1 MKRKWLPLLPALLAV
16 VLLGSCASGS
26 FVLPMSQAFTG
37 KTTEGNSFT
46 EKDTYL
52 LCTEQGDLRLY
63 VNPVTTHFYVENKKD
78 GSKWFSSPENSEE
91 DSFADGMYKMEMASS
106 LIISYVNSQTQEN
119 SRFNT
124 NTGSVMDRDFVLRR
138 LENGFRIDYHFAEYQ
153 VTVPLCIY
161 LEDNTL
167 KAEVLTKEIK
177 QENADIHIGNISVL
191 PFFGAG
197 ENKDQ
202 GYLFVADGAGGLI
215 HFNNGKYAAS
225 AYNRPVYGREPTA
238 VLEKYDLD
246 LEEQNICL
254 PVFGIQRN
262 GSAFVAVIENGAAQ
276 ASMKAYT
283 NMQQTSYANI
293 YADFAFRN
301 TLDYSLGNIDA
312 PVYEKGEV
320 TTPSFRVVYS
330 FLAGE
335 DADYN
340 GMARKYKSY
349 LKEKYHFTE
358 AERLEPALYLE
369 LYGGVSKTVSRL
381 GFQTE
386 KVISLTNTS
395 QVKTIVDALKEKGV
409 DNIVVNY
416 LNWNDDELAKK
427 SIHSGSIAGSLN
439 KGEYKFKDLL
449 QSEDIAF
456 YPALYNL
463 TTFETSGFFKRTFE
477 SATDISGVAVRA
489 NRYAP
494 GIGTALKTPYYFIT
508 AKNLPAE
515 LKKTADA
522 AAGKKISKLSLSDVG
537 NLLYNDYRNGN
548 VKRENVQMLLEQS
561 LAEYDAQFDIML
573 NHPNSYALPYAHEVF
588 AAPTTSSGQDLLDEE
603 VPFYNMV
610 LSGLKRYSCPALNN
624 SAVGDD
630 GFLKALETGSMAAYT
645 WIYGE
650 ASLVKNTELSFLS
663 SSNYRTYIDKA
674 AEQYQT
680 TNAIAQKAGN
690 GSIYSHEKISKGV
703 YCLTYET
710 GAKVYVNYNEME
722 YILKSGETVEKRSYL
737 LLEGGN
743 RDDTKK
749 DPVV

>member
-1 MKRKWLPLLPALLAV
+1 MKTKWLPLLTALLAA
-16 VLLGSCASGS
+16 VLLGSCAAGG
-26 FVLPMSQAFTG
+26 FVLPMSQAFVG
-37 KTTEGNSFT
+37 KTAEGKTFT
-46 EKDTYL
+46 DEDAYL
-52 LCTEQGDLRLY
+52 LCAEQGDLSLY
-63 VNPVTTHFYVENKKD
+63 VNPVTTHFYLENKKD

-91 DSFADGMYKMEMASS
+91 DAFADGMYKMEMASN
-106 LIISYVNSQTQEN
+106 LIVSYVNSQTQEN

-124 NTGSVMDRDFVLRR
+124 NTGSVMDRDFEIRR
-138 LENGFRIDYHFAEYQ
+138 LENGFRVDYHFAEYQ
-153 VTVPLCIY
+153 IIIPLCVY
-161 LEDNTL
+161 LEDGTL
-167 KAEVLTKEIK
+167 KAEVLAQEIK
-177 QENADIHIGNISVL
+177 QEDQNIHIGNIAVL

-215 HFNNGKYAAS
+215 HFNNGKYTSS
-225 AYNRPVYGREPTA
+225 AYNRPVYGREPTD
-238 VLEKYDLD
+238 VLEKYDLS
-246 LEEQNICL
+246 LEEQNVCL

-276 ASMKAYT
+276 ASLKAYT
-283 NMQQTSYANI
+283 NMQQTSYANV
-293 YADFAFRN
+293 YADFTFRN
-301 TLDYSLGNIDA
+301 MLDYSLGNIDA
-312 PVYEKGEV
+312 PIYEKGEV

-330 FLAGE
+330 FLSGV

-349 LKEKYHFTE
+349 LKEKYNLKETD
-358 AERLEPALYLE
+358 RLEPALYLE
-369 LYGGVSKTVSRL
+369 LYGGVAKTVSRL
-381 GFQTE
+381 GFQME
-386 KVISLTNTS
+386 EIISLTDTS
-395 QVKTIVDALKEKGV
+395 QVKEIADALKDKGV

-416 LNWNDDELAKK
+416 RNWNSDELNKK
-427 SIHSGSIAGSLN
+427 SVHSGSIAGNLN

-449 QSEDIAF
+449 QSDDITF

-463 TTFETSGFFKRTFE
+463 TIFESAGFFKRTFE
-477 SATDISGVAVRA
+477 SATDISGVTVRA

-522 AAGKKISKLSLSDVG
+522 AEDKKISKLSLSDIG
-537 NLLYNDYRNGN
+537 NILYNDFRNGN
-548 VKRENVQMLLEQS
+548 AKRENIQLLFCQS
-561 LAEYDAQFDIML
+561 IAQYSKQFDIML
-573 NHPNSYALPYAHEVF
+573 NHPNSYTIPYADEVF
-588 AAPTTSSGQDLLDEE
+588 AAPTTSSGHDLIDEE
-603 VPFYNMV
+603 VPFYNMA

-624 SAVGDD
+624 SAVGTN

-663 SSNYRTYIDKA
+663 SSNYRTYIDEA
-674 AEQYQT
+674 TEQYQVT
-680 TNAIAQKAGN
+680 SAIAQKAGN

-710 GAKVYVNYNEME
+710 GAKVYVNYNETA
-722 YILKSGETVEKRSYL
+722 YTLKSGETIEKGSYL
-737 LLEGGN
+737 LSEGGN
-743 RDDTKK
+743 
-749 DPVV
+749 